1 MWKRTPH
8 KIMGAFSGMFYDGP
22 NDQRLYLAHRK
33 RREIHRL
40 RHAWLINVST
50 LEKCRAE
57 GYTVVGVRWRDKGKG
72 YTHLTLLEDF
82 FGPDSFFH
90 FGDTKQRG
98 LPLKCFR
105 IDPSKSEKVIAA
117 AVKLR

>member
-1 MWKRTPH
+1 
-8 KIMGAFSGMFYDGP
+8 MFYAGP
-22 NDQRLYLAHRK
+22 GHQRIYLAHCRRSQVNRRK
-33 RREIHRL
+33 
-40 RHAWLINVST
+40 HAWCLDVSV

-57 GYTVVGVRWRDKGKG
+57 GVTAVGVLWKDKGRKM
-72 YTHLTLLEDF
+72 THLTLLEDF

-105 IDPSKSEKVIAA
+105 VDPAKCAKVIGS
-117 AVKLR
+117 AVKIR